1 MVLILVG
8 PRWER
13 FGCEMKKGFFSLL
26 PIERE
31 ETFFFMLPS
40 VFLLLKVLY
49 ILCILLHEEFLK
61 YTSNC

>member
-13 FGCEMKKGFFSLL
+13 FGREMKKGFFSLL
-26 PIERE
+26 PMGRE
-31 ETFFFMLPS
+31 ETLFFMLFS

-49 ILCILLHEEFLK
+49 NLCIF
-61 YTSNC
+61 